1 MLAAMKAVD
10 MGIIATNGNGGGAN
24 ALTGDGSAACEP
36 TAARRPPG
44 FGVPLVEDVRRV
56 RINVSVISRLLEA
69 RYANGE
75 LRETAEKHRGMVELY
90 LALCNAIQ
98 TNEKQ
103 PGPQGTVSMNAC
115 NGITCLIEVAIAGK
129 MDVKIELCPEGV
141 EIQDGNETKEHG
153 GRDQIRDAL
162 KDMLWHIAK
171 IRGIKIECV

>member
-44 FGVPLVEDVRRV
+44 FGVPLVEDVRQV